1 MQQIAII
8 QISEAG
14 GAIAKTLQRE
24 LSAKTILRTDV
35 GKQWKQFDAFV
46 FIGAMGICVRT
57 IAPYIRDKHEDPAVV
72 CVDSLGKNAISVL
85 SGHVGGA
92 NELAHKV
99 AALIGANPVITT
111 QSDNAGLWALDTFEK
126 RFDWRVASDIDDMN
140 DCIFA
145 FVNRQPTALL
155 LEARDESTDYL
166 EQTKPDHVTIIN
178 DIAEADPKKYKLLII
193 VSPFIRNAP
202 YGMLEL
208 HFVPMVGTIGF
219 GLAHHPV
226 DYECFYDEIDEAFA
240 NKGVLPCAHRYCTID
255 VKEDEEFCA
264 QLVDEY
270 GEEVVFFTAEQLAK
284 VEVPN
289 PSTTVEKHVG
299 TPSVCE
305 AAAILGSNYGKL
317 IVPKVKGKNWTAAL
331 AIDYKHLRN
340 SSPRGGQEGVGHIE
354 IVGAGPGD
362 PDLISVRGRKML
374 ERADLILYAGSL
386 VPKALTECHKPGAV
400 VRSSADM
407 NLEEQ
412 CALMKEHYDQGHFI
426 VRLHT
431 GDPCIFGAIQ
441 EQMAFF
447 DQNHMD
453 YHITPGISSFLA
465 AAAELRSQFTI
476 PERCQTIILTR
487 GEGRTPM
494 PEKEQLHLLARSQS
508 TMCIFLSASIV
519 DDVQRELLQEYPEDT
534 PVAACYHLTWP
545 DQRIYR
551 GVLKDLAKIVHDNH
565 LTLTTM
571 LVVGEAIDNRE
582 GLSALYDR
590 RFTHLFRKGNKS

>member
-1 MQQIAII
+1 MKIAVIP
-8 QISEAG
+8 ISEAG
-14 GAIAKTLQRE
+14 NDIALSLQRE
-24 LSAKTILRTDV
+24 LGAKVISRTEV
-35 GKQWKQFDAFV
+35 SKQWKKFDGFV
-46 FIGAMGICVRT
+46 FIGALGICVRT
-57 IAPYIRDKHEDPAVV
+57 IAPLVTDKHEDPAVV
-72 CVDSLGKNAISVL
+72 CVDSMGLNAISVL

-92 NELAHKV
+92 NDLTRDI
-99 AALIGANPVITT
+99 AALIGAREVITT
-111 QSDNAGLWALDTFEK
+111 QSDNAGLWALDTLAE
-126 RFDWRVASDIDDMN
+126 RFHWAIASDDDMN
-140 DCIFA
+140 ECIFA

-155 LEARDESTDYL
+155 MEVCDEGTDYL
-166 EQTKPDHVTIIN
+166 EKTLPPHVTVVKSL
-178 DIAEADPKKYKLLII
+178 EEVDPQHFKLVIL
-193 VSPFIRNAP
+193 VTPYNLCVP
-202 YGMLEL
+202 YGVLEL
-208 HFVPMVGTIGF
+208 HFVPMIASLGF
-219 GLAHHPV
+219 GLAHHPD
-226 DYECFYDEIDEAFA
+226 DYEDIYDQIDEAMSQI
-240 NKGVLPCAHRYCTID
+240 GVLPCYKRYCTID
-255 VKEDEEFCA
+255 VKQDEEFC
-264 QLVDEY
+264 QMLVDDL
-270 GEEVVFFTAEQLAK
+270 GEELVFYTADQLAR

-289 PSTTVEKHVG
+289 PSKTVEKHVG

-305 AAAILGSNYGKL
+305 AAAILGADNGKL
-317 IVPKVKGKNWTAAL
+317 IVPKVKGANWTAAL
-331 AIDYKHLRN
+331 AIPYKNLRE
-340 SSPRGGQEGVGHIE
+340 RTGHIE

-362 PDLISVRGRKML
+362 PDLVSVRGRRML

-407 NLEEQ
+407 ALEEQ
-412 CALMKEHYDQGHFI
+412 CLLMKQFYDEGKFI

-447 DQNHMD
+447 DLNHMS

-465 AAAELRSQFTI
+465 AAAELQSQFTI

-508 TMCIFLSASIV
+508 TMCIFLSAAIV
-519 DDVQRELLQEYPEDT
+519 DDVQRELLMEYPEDT

-551 GVLKDLAKIVHDNH
+551 GQLKDLAKIVHDNH

-571 LVVGEAIDNRE
+571 LVVGEAIDNRQ
-582 GLSALYDR
+582 GLSELYSKH
-590 RFTHLFRKGNKS
+590 FSHLFRRGDDAAS